1 MIERRPTRGHVATL
15 FTEARDAL
23 SRIGG
28 RLVPSASHRPPAEES
43 AESAP
48 SDDGDGE
55 GDADAALD
63 ADATSPDERRVIEEL
78 RARDGYAWQ
87 SELVEATGWS
97 GGKVSRTLSS
107 MESDGKVNRY
117 RSGREKV
124 VFVPGTEPDHLRRR
138 ET

>member
-1 MIERRPTRGHVATL
+1 MIEQNRGHVATL
-15 FTEARDAL
+15 FAEARDAL
-23 SRIGG
+23 TRIGA
-28 RLVPSASHRPPAEES
+28 RLVPSASHRSSAEES
-43 AESAP
+43 AEIGP
-48 SDDGDGE
+48 PDDGDGE
-55 GDADAALD
+55 GDGNAVVDAA
-63 ADATSPDERRVIEEL
+63 ATSPDERRVIEEL

-107 MESDGKVNRY
+107 MESDGTVNRY

-138 ET
+138 KT